1 MSSPVKA
8 YTVPFQKGNFG
19 TQGVAHSLRPEI
31 PHEIRNDFLFVVSS
45 RSMPTAT
52 DLGMTGRKAET
63 WNVVLLFGPTLFLSA
78 FLLFWFEPMVGK
90 MMLPLLGGAASVWI
104 TCLLFFQLTLLTGYI
119 YAHLLER
126 FVKLRSQIFVH
137 ALLMF
142 AALVFLP
149 IHFAG
154 GPNEAAVRHP
164 AIWLLGQLLVTAGI
178 PFAVVSTT
186 APLLQNW
193 LSKTSTASARDPYFL
208 YAISNGGSLIAL
220 LGYPLFIEPHMGA
233 HVQSSLWLAGYG
245 ALALMVFAT
254 SAMVWRN
261 AEPASQPR
269 SSSFSGSENEGSQ
282 SNAPLW
288 KTRIYWMAAA
298 CVPSALML
306 AVTNHILL
314 NLASVPFLWVIPL
327 AVYLITFMLAF
338 GRRIRVS
345 TEWMSRIL
353 PVVLLLLFPLVASSK
368 SAGVRLN
375 WVLMAGHIMVL
386 LAGALLCHSALAASR
401 PVPRYLTEFYFWI
414 ALGGAIGGA
423 FTAVVA
429 PFIFQTVFEYPL
441 LVAMIAFF
449 RSTPN
454 AQDQINWRD
463 WIYPAALGLLVA
475 AIFLLFRWAS
485 VDITTNVTLPVS
497 ANAVIVLCAYLL
509 RKRRFRFALALAVL
523 IFGYRLALP
532 PLFEDD
538 AELLYRGRNFFGI
551 KKVVFDVDSNMR
563 KLLHGDT
570 MHGLES
576 LDPALAGQ
584 PLSYYHETGPVGD
597 VMKMMSERP
606 NQHIGVVGLGTGSIA
621 GYTQPNRRITFF
633 DVDPQVYTI
642 AQGFFTFLR
651 RCGKN
656 CEVVIGDG
664 RLSIE
669 KAGDHEFDLLILDA
683 FDSDSIPAHLVSR
696 EAIRTYL
703 SKLKPDGL
711 LLFHVSNRFMDVE
724 SLVAAVVTDAAL
736 EARVRYDDDEEPTGK
751 STSDYVAAA
760 RRSADLG
767 SLAENENWSEVA
779 KPQGIAPWTD
789 DYSNMLTII
798 RWE

>member
-1 MSSPVKA
+1 M
-8 YTVPFQKGNFG
+8 Q
-19 TQGVAHSLRPEI
+19 
-31 PHEIRNDFLFVVSS
+31 
-45 RSMPTAT
+45 TA
-52 DLGMTGRKAET
+52 DK
-63 WNVVLLFGPTLFLSA
+63 WNVVLLFGPTLFVSA
-78 FLLFWFEPMVGK
+78 FLLFCFEPMVGK

-104 TCLLFFQLTLLTGYI
+104 TCLLFFQLTLLAGYI

-126 FVKLRSQIFVH
+126 FVQLRGQILLH
-137 ALLMF
+137 ALLML
-142 AALVFLP
+142 AALIFLP

-154 GPNEAAVRHP
+154 RPNEAAVGHP
-164 AIWLLGQLLVTAGI
+164 ILWLLGQLVATAGI
-178 PFAVVSTT
+178 PFCVVSTT

-208 YAISNGGSLIAL
+208 YAISNAGSLIAL
-220 LGYPLFIEPHMGA
+220 LAYPLWIEPHMGA

-245 ALALMVFAT
+245 VLVLMVFGT
-254 SAMVWRN
+254 SGIVWRHS
-261 AEPASQPR
+261 EGSSQPHP
-269 SSSFSGSENEGSQ
+269 SPISAHASDDSPL
-282 SNAPLW
+282 NAPLW
-288 KTRIYWMAAA
+288 KTRIYWLAAA

-314 NLASVPFLWVIPL
+314 NLASVPFLWIIPL

-345 TEWMSRIL
+345 ADGMSRIA

-368 SAGVRLN
+368 SAGARLN
-375 WVLMAGHIMVL
+375 WVIMAGHIVIL

-414 ALGGAIGGA
+414 ALGGAAGGT
-423 FTAVVA
+423 FTAIIA
-429 PFIFQTVFEYPL
+429 PFIFNTVFEYPL
-441 LVAMIAFF
+441 LVAVIAFF

-454 AQDQINWRD
+454 TDDQINWRD
-463 WIYPAALGLLVA
+463 WTYPAALGVLVGLT
-475 AIFLLFRWAS
+475 FLLFRWAR
-485 VDITTNVTLPVS
+485 VDITENVTLPVA
-497 ANAVIVLCAYLL
+497 ANAVMVLVAYLL

-538 AELLYRGRNFFGI
+538 AEELYVGRNFFGI
-551 KKVVFDVDSNMR
+551 KRVVFDVDSNMR

-651 RCGKN
+651 RCDKN

-669 KAGDHEFDLLILDA
+669 KAGNHEFDLLILDA

-724 SLVAAVVTDAAL
+724 SLVAAVVMDAAL